1 MNARISRLTLAA
13 VSACAAMSSQALA
26 QNADH
31 PFFDPARAGSLP
43 PPRMDIGKGKVFL
56 QTRAQQN
63 RAYAA
68 THRSLGAINT
78 ALDNPTKTDVR
89 DLRTGE
95 SDGMVVCGVVDSQTQ
110 AGERQSHRFIART
123 NIATLET
130 EANKAAFRAGWK
142 LTGCGI

>member
-1 MNARISRLTLAA
+1 MG
-13 VSACAAMSSQALA
+13 SQAVA

-31 PFFDPARAGSLP
+31 PFFNPARAGSLP

-56 QTRAQQN
+56 QTSAQQD
-63 RAYAA
+63 RAYKA
-68 THRSLGAINT
+68 TYRSLGAINT
-78 ALDNPTKTDVR
+78 ALDHPAKTDVR

-95 SDGMVVCGVVDSQTQ
+95 LDGLVVCGVVDSQTQ
-110 AGERQSHRFIART
+110 AGERQSHRFIARP

-130 EANKAAFRAGWK
+130 EANQAAFQTGWK

>member
-1 MNARISRLTLAA
+1 MNIRISRLTLAV
-13 VSACAAMSSQALA
+13 VSACAAMTSQALA
-26 QNADH
+26 QNSDYL
-31 PFFDPARAGSLP
+31 FFNATRAGSLP

-56 QTRAQQN
+56 QTSAQQD

-68 THRSLGAINT
+68 TRRSLGAINA
-78 ALDNPTKTDVR
+78 ALDNPAKTDVR

-95 SDGMVVCGVVDSQTQ
+95 LDGMVVCGVVDSQAQT
-110 AGERQSHRFIART
+110 GEQQSHRFIART

-130 EANKAAFRAGWK
+130 EANTAAFQAGWK